1 VTLIERRESRPWSL
15 RSTVLGLWL
24 CGLLGALALAWA
36 APAQAGQYTVWSC
49 RGPNGTPIST
59 SAWRTQSEDA
69 AAGDMSITDDCAGG
83 GSLRIEATPGGTIS
97 DHQPAVEALFEPPAG
112 TFIPS
117 FEIWR
122 YAAAADGPDTPASMT
137 DYAASLREWPYELGG
152 EGFVNECALGH
163 APRCSFG
170 SAEHPLAESNLVTEH
185 TWTAEVPGEGIWPLE
200 KIGFWVSCLRLGCE
214 PPAAGEGPA
223 AVFELFRS
231 AITIEDDHAPTVERL
246 EGSLT
251 EAAPLSGTG
260 HLLVTAAD
268 VGGGIAG
275 FEFSVDGGPSRRV
288 SLANGKG
295 GCEEPYAE
303 GQPCPSEATRD
314 LAVDTSALAPG
325 AHTVSGT
332 VVDAAGNSTPFGPIS
347 FTVAAP
353 RVEPPR
359 PGGTGQGAVAA
370 ASAEGGPNNGS
381 PAVEAPRLQ
390 LRDVSSTH
398 SAGKPGRLGGTLTTP
413 SGEPIKGARLRV
425 EITEL
430 GGGHGAR
437 KRQIRTDQ
445 KGRFELAVGGTGAR
459 TVVVSYA
466 PTLGGPASRSAD
478 TVLKT
483 PLALSLTPRPRA
495 VRTGQTV
502 HFLGRLS
509 GAGGAAQGANVETQA
524 IAGRHWTT
532 IDTVAVGRHGS
543 FSWAHRF
550 RYVERDALF
559 SFRAVVPRTPGWPWA
574 TVQSKRIK
582 LPIEGSPR

>member
-1 VTLIERRESRPWSL
+1 M
-15 RSTVLGLWL
+15 
-24 CGLLGALALAWA
+24 LLGALTLAWGA

-49 RGPNGTPIST
+49 RGPDGTPIAT
-59 SAWRTQSEDA
+59 SAWRIQSEDA
-69 AAGDMSITDDCAGG
+69 AAGDIAVIDDCAGAG
-83 GSLRIEATPGGTIS
+83 DGSLRIEATPGGTIS

-117 FEIWR
+117 FKIWR
-122 YAAAADGPDTPASMT
+122 YAAANDGPNAPVGAT
-137 DYAASLREWPYELGG
+137 DYSSSLREWLFEPPPEVAG
-152 EGFVNECALGH
+152 EGIVNECALGH
-163 APRCSFG
+163 PHNCSFG
-170 SAEHPLAESNLVTEH
+170 TADEPLAESNLVNEH
-185 TWTAEVPGEGIWPLE
+185 TWAGEFTPGQGVLPLE

-223 AVFELFRS
+223 ALFELFGS
-231 AITIEDDHAPTVERL
+231 AITIEDDHPPVVERV

-251 EAAPLSGTG
+251 ESAQLSGTG

-295 GCEEPYAE
+295 GCEEPFAE
-303 GQPCPSEATRD
+303 ARPCPREATRD
-314 LAVDTSALAPG
+314 LAVDTASLTPGVHSA
-325 AHTVSGT
+325 SGS

-353 RVEPPR
+353 PVEPP
-359 PGGTGQGAVAA
+359 PPAGSGQGAVAA
-370 ASAEGGPNNGS
+370 AAAEGRPNNGT
-381 PAVEAPRLQ
+381 PAVDSPRLQ
-390 LRDVSSTH
+390 LREVAAH
-398 SAGKPGRLGGTLTTP
+398 AAGKAGRLGGTLTTP
-413 SGEPIKGARLRV
+413 SGEPIRGAGLLV

-430 GGGHGAR
+430 GRGTRAR
-437 KRQIRTDQ
+437 KRQIRTDE
-445 KGRFELAVGGTGAR
+445 KGRFEFAVGGAGAR

-466 PTLGGPASRSAD
+466 PMLGGPVSRSAD

-483 PLALSLTPRPRA
+483 PLALSLSSRPDA

-502 HFLGRLS
+502 HFLGRLG
-509 GAGGAAQGANVETQA
+509 GAGKAARGANVEIQA
-524 IAGRHWTT
+524 ITGGHWTT
-532 IDTVAVGRHGS
+532 IDTVSADRHGN

-559 SFRAVVPRTPGWPWA
+559 SFRAVVPSTPGWPWQ
-574 TVQSKRIK
+574 TVHSRRIK
-582 LPIEGSPR
+582 LSISGSPR